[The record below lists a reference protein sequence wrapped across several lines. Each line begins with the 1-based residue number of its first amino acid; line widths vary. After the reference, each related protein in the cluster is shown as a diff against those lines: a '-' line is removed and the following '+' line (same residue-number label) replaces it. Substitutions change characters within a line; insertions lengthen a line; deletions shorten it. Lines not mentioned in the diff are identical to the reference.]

1 MSYRRL
7 TDFSSVRLSV
17 QGLTR
22 IVLHPQLSICTLVRS
37 DSLAQSLSQILGGD
51 RYVLHVTR
59 SESEFFELIKQHKY
73 HIDCLLLQ
81 EGSSLLPVINRLY
94 EQGTLLPV
102 VILPKER
109 KKINYSVVR
118 TNQHDR
124 NQRDITEEN
133 LDDDDDFLGE
143 TNHLFH
149 AAEVRLDT
157 IQLSEIGGFIDQAIA
172 RFISLSPTCSLAN
185 PPTTSHREENLTNPS
200 FLTEQ
205 QRRLSEKLK
214 ERLGYLGVY
223 YKRNPQLFFRYLTE
237 KERHKLLDKL
247 KFDYR
252 QIVLKYFS
260 QSDTLNQE
268 IDNFVH
274 IAFFADIS
282 VSRIVEIHM
291 ELMEEFSKQLKL
303 EGRSDDILLDYRLT
317 LIDVIAHLGEMYRRS
332 IPREL

>member
-1 MSYRRL
+1 M
-7 TDFSSVRLSV
+7 
-17 QGLTR
+17 
-22 IVLHPQLSICTLVRS
+22 VRS

-51 RYVLHVTR
+51 RYILHVTR
-59 SESEFFELIKQHKY
+59 SESEFFDLIEQYKH

-94 EQGTLLPV
+94 EQGTILPV
-102 VILPKER
+102 VILPKET
-109 KKINYSVVR
+109 KKINYTLVKS
-118 TNQHDR
+118 NQQHR
-124 NQRDITEEN
+124 RGASQENLKEEN
-133 LDDDDDFLGE
+133 LEDENFVLGQN
-143 TNHLFH
+143 NHLFH
-149 AAEVRLDT
+149 SAEVRLDT

-172 RFISLSPTCSLAN
+172 RFISLAPTCNLAN
-185 PPTTSHREENLTNPS
+185 PPTTVNRQVNVPNPS
-200 FLTEQ
+200 FLTQQ

-223 YKRNPQLFFRYLTE
+223 YKRNPQLFFRYLPE
-237 KERHKLLDKL
+237 NERHQLLEKL

-252 QIVLKYFS
+252 QIILKYFY

-303 EGRSDDILLDYRLT
+303 EGRSEEILLDYRLT

>member
-1 MSYRRL
+1 M
-7 TDFSSVRLSV
+7 V
-17 QGLTR
+17 
-22 IVLHPQLSICTLVRS
+22 CS

-51 RYVLHVTR
+51 RYILHIAR
-59 SESEFFELIKQHKY
+59 SELQFFDLIEQYKH

-81 EGSSLLPVINRLY
+81 ESSSLLPVINRLY
-94 EQGTLLPV
+94 EQGTILPV
-102 VILPKER
+102 VILPKES
-109 KKINYSVVR
+109 KKINYRPLKS
-118 TNQHDR
+118 NQNHQLGAR
-124 NQRDITEEN
+124 KEN
-133 LDDDDDFLGE
+133 LDDEDLVWE
-143 TNHLFH
+143 QNNHLFH
-149 AAEVRLDT
+149 SAEVRLDT

-172 RFISLSPTCSLAN
+172 RFISLAPTCNLAN
-185 PPTTSHREENLTNPS
+185 PPTTANRQANVTNPS
-200 FLTEQ
+200 FLTQQ

-223 YKRNPQLFFRYLTE
+223 YKRNPQLFFRYLPE
-237 KERHKLLDKL
+237 NERHQLLEKL

-252 QIVLKYFS
+252 QIILKYFY

-303 EGRSDDILLDYRLT
+303 EGRSEEILLDYRLT

>member
-1 MSYRRL
+1 
-7 TDFSSVRLSV
+7 LSV

-22 IVLHPQLSICTLVRS
+22 IVLHSQLSICTLVRS

-51 RYVLHVTR
+51 RYILHVTR

-109 KKINYSVVR
+109 KKINYSFVR
-118 TNQHDR
+118 SDQQDR
-124 NQRDITEEN
+124 KGIREDELEDEDN
-133 LDDDDDFLGE
+133 FFGE

-149 AAEVRLDT
+149 SAEVRLDT

-172 RFISLSPTCSLAN
+172 RFLSLSPTCSLGN
-185 PPTTSHREENLTNPS
+185 PPTTTHREINLTHPS

-260 QSDTLNQE
+260 QNDTLNQE

-303 EGRSDDILLDYRLT
+303 EGRNEDILLDYRLT